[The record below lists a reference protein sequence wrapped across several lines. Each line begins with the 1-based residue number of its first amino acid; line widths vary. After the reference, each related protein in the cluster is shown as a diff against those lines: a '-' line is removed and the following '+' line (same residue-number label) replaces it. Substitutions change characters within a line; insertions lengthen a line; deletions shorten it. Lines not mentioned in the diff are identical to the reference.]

1 MNATHHHSDPVPPA
15 VSLPSVFWIFFR
27 IACTSFGRSM
37 AMISAVENVVVEQK
51 KLFTHQEMLASKLPD
66 LNFNAI
72 AL

>member
-1 MNATHHHSDPVPPA
+1 
-15 VSLPSVFWIFFR
+15 
-27 IACTSFGRSM
+27 M

-51 KLFTHQEMLASKLPD
+51 KLFTHQEMLDGVSLASKLPD